1 MVSRI
6 FTWGAGFLIV
16 AVFSIAT
23 FLPDVLRGYID
34 VSVAQASVS
43 SGQRV
48 YNVYCVGCHG
58 VNGDGNG
65 TAAEMLVIKPRNFVN
80 GNFKFFHNGEPGPL
94 PTDASLTT
102 TIRNGLPGSAMP
114 AFPLLSEQEVADVR
128 SYIKSFREGGW
139 TETAA
144 TGVGEVASAPPIDGT
159 TGEELFVN
167 SGCNACHQLDALKS
181 IGGVGPNLTQ
191 VGGRRTV
198 DEIKQSIMEPNAVI
212 AENCPAGPCP
222 SNVMPQNFSQRLK
235 AEQIDALAQFLSQ
248 QK

>member
-6 FTWGAGFLIV
+6 FAWVAGVVIV
-16 AVFSIAT
+16 SIFSLAT
-23 FLPDVLRGYID
+23 FTPDLLRGYVD
-34 VSVAQASVS
+34 VSVAQAAVS

-48 YNVYCVGCHG
+48 YNVYCIGCHG

-65 TAAEMLVIKPRNFVN
+65 QAAAMLLIKPRNFVN
-80 GNFKFFHNGEPGPL
+80 GDFKFFHFGEAGPL
-94 PTDASLTT
+94 PTDASLAM
-102 TIRNGLPGSAMP
+102 TIRNGVPGSAMP
-114 AFPLLSEQEVADVR
+114 AFPLLSEQEVIDVR
-128 SYIKSFREGGW
+128 TYIKSFREGGW
-139 TETAA
+139 ATAA
-144 TGVGEVASAPPIDGT
+144 TTGVGEVVTAPPIEGT

-198 DEIKQSIMEPNAVI
+198 DEIKQSIMDPNAVI
-212 AENCPAGPCP
+212 AEACPAGPCP
-222 SNVMPQNFSQRLK
+222 SNVMPQNFAQRLK
-235 AEQIDALAQFLSQ
+235 PEQIDALAQFLSQ